1 MSELLTPRLTLRAWR
16 EADLAPFA
24 QLNADP
30 QVMRYMPRHL
40 SRAESDAFAAAC
52 QAQIAARGWDRWA
65 VARRDSGDFVGAVG
79 LSRATFAAA
88 FTPCIE
94 VAWRLRREQWGQGFA
109 TEAAAAALEFGFTR
123 LELPEV
129 LAFTVP
135 ANRASRAV
143 MERLGMRHHPAEDFE
158 HPRVPPGHA
167 LRAHVLY
174 RLTRADWDARR
185 AHAATPGA

>member
-1 MSELLTPRLTLRAWR
+1 MSEILTPRLTLRPWR
-16 EADLAPFA
+16 AADLAPFA

-30 QVMRYMPRHL
+30 EVMRYLPRPL
-40 SRAESDAFAAAC
+40 TREESDAFAAAC
-52 QAQIAARGWDRWA
+52 QAQIAGRGWDRWA
-65 VARRDSGDFVGAVG
+65 VARRDSGVFVGAVG

-94 VAWRLRREQWGQGFA
+94 VAWRLSREQWGHGFA
-109 TEAAAAALEFGFTR
+109 TEAAAAALGFGFTR
-123 LELPEV
+123 LGLAEV

-143 MERLGMRHHPAEDFE
+143 MERLGMRHHAAEDFE
-158 HPRVPPGHA
+158 HPRMPPGHA

-174 RLTRADWDARR
+174 RLTCADWDAQR
-185 AHAATPGA
+185 AHAAISGA